1 LDPTARGKYFAKFFV
16 EIRLKSKLLFEHLIC
31 FVVFLLQKLWQKK
44 KTNLGKNYPKL
55 FFTQILVIF
64 ANFQTRNP
72 RQPIKGSKDSDFSIV
87 VSSKNVSEILPSCS
101 WGQRPSNLSQNC

>member
-44 KTNLGKNYPKL
+44 KQIWVKTTQNYFLPKFWL
-55 FFTQILVIF
+55 FSLTFKPEIQDSQLKAQKTQIL
-64 ANFQTRNP
+64 A
-72 RQPIKGSKDSDFSIV
+72 
-87 VSSKNVSEILPSCS
+87 
-101 WGQRPSNLSQNC
+101 